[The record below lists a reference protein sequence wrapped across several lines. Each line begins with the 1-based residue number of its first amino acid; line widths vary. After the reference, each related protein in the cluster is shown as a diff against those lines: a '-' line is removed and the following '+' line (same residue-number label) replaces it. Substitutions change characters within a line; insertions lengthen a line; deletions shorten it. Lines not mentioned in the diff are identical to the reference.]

1 MTARDLARTAKF
13 AAICLAEV
21 IGFTIIIA
29 GIPLLALL
37 WG

>member
-13 AAICLAEV
+13 AAICIVELV
-21 IGFTIIIA
+21 SFTIIIA
-29 GIPLLALL
+29 GIPLFALL